1 MQSFLE
7 NYINS
12 LISKVNSS
20 KWLKVEFNLK
30 KVFVV
35 ELIRLILIMRDS
47 TRVSPV
53 VDFLYF
59 VLSEFKIYL
68 SC

>member
-1 MQSFLE
+1 MQSFLQ
-7 NYINS
+7 NFIQS

-35 ELIRLILIMRDS
+35 EFNMRS
-47 TRVSPV
+47 LMA
-53 VDFLYF
+53 DFK
-59 VLSEFKIYL
+59 EF
-68 SC
+68 